1 MPFYIWAK
9 TSHVQPPKGLVSDE
23 VVMTLMRPF
32 MRKGRK
38 VTTDNFFTL
47 FLLAKELKKKK
58 ASFVGTMNKVRV
70 ELPASAKCLQ
80 QRYSSKLM
88 KTGNMA
94 ILTVYQCKPKKNV
107 CVLSSLHLSVEL
119 GESEKKKLEK
129 MEFYNKSKCGVD
141 VADQM
146 ARQYSIKAD
155 TRR

>member
-1 MPFYIWAK
+1 
-9 TSHVQPPKGLVSDE
+9 
-23 VVMTLMRPF
+23 
-32 MRKGRK
+32 
-38 VTTDNFFTL
+38 
-47 FLLAKELKKKK
+47 
-58 ASFVGTMNKVRV
+58 
-70 ELPASAKCLQ
+70 
-80 QRYSSKLM
+80 M